1 MLKKKVLAPE
11 VHIEKANG
19 QVRAQQEQFHNV
31 IVEVDKA
38 IEIRTAAM
46 NELEKEVN
54 SLEAI
59 LKRKKAAIDS
69 ANDQNAVDRAFRA
82 RISELV
88 GQA

>member
-38 IEIRTAAM
+38 IETRSAAIT
-46 NELEKEVN
+46 ELSKEVD
-54 SLEAI
+54 SLRAT
-59 LKRKKAAIDS
+59 LKRKEAAIIS
-69 ANDQNAVDRAFRA
+69 AQDQNQVDLAFKK

-88 GQA
+88 GQ